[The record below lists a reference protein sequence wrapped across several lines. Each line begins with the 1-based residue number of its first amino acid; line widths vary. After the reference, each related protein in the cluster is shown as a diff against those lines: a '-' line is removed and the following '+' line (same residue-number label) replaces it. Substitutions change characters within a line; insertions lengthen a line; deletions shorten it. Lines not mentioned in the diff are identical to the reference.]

1 MLAAQVIAPGSKL
14 ATARGL
20 RAETATSSLGQVLG
34 VAGCDEDDLYA
45 AMDWVLARKDAIENA
60 LAARHLANGTL
71 VLYDVSSA
79 AFEGRTCP
87 LGAIGHARD
96 GVKGRLQIVYGLL
109 CSPTGV
115 PVAIEVFEGNT
126 ADPKTLT
133 AQIDKLKTRFG
144 LSRIALV
151 GDRGMLTSARIRDE
165 LRPAQLDWISALRAD
180 QIKAL
185 VNDGALQLS
194 LFDEQ
199 NLFEITHPDYPG
211 ERLVCCHNPAL
222 ADERARKRDE
232 LLAATENE
240 LQTIAAATRRQ
251 RRPLRGQD
259 KIALR
264 VGKVRNKFKMAKHF
278 DLDITD
284 EAFTFTR
291 NQDSIAAEAALDG
304 IYVLRTSLPE
314 HALHRDDVVLRYKD
328 LADVERFFRTL
339 NTELDVRPIRH
350 RLADRV
356 RAHMFLRMLSYYISW
371 HMKQA
376 LAPILFTDND
386 KPAAAAKRADPVAAA
401 QRSDEALT
409 KAARK
414 RTHDDYPVH
423 SFTSLLADLATI
435 CANHIQPTNDLPAFT
450 MLTTP
455 TPLQRRAL
463 ELLGVSHRHPR
474 SICYRHRIVNKLRWS
489 HGHSRGS
496 CGGRRSNRAH
506 AGLLSAAARRF
517 GARGRPSARPS
528 GYVAGQLPARPRLR
542 GARPAGRARHA
553 ARRVGAGVANHH
565 LPRRPADHEDEVR
578 RSRAAD
584 RRTTDA
590 HLVGQDRGGAR
601 GPVGRT
607 WRRTGVESAARRHRG
622 APGRRHRRAGDGQS
636 VRTQ

>member
-1 MLAAQVIAPGSKL
+1 MYITRVPNRGSPPAVLLRESFRENGKVKTRTLANLSRWPGHKVDKLDRALKGLPPAGWDLSEAFEITRSLPHGHVAAVLGTAEKLGMPELIDPTPSRRRNLVLAMLIGQVIAPGSKL
-14 ATARGL
+14 AIARGL
-20 RAETATSSLGQVLG
+20 RAQTATSTLGQMLDVS
-34 VAGCDEDDLYA
+34 GCDEDDLYA
-45 AMDWVLARKDAIENA
+45 AMDWVLARKDAIETD

-79 AFEGRTCP
+79 AFEGHTCP

-96 GVKGRLQIVYGLL
+96 GVKGRRQIVYGLL
-109 CSPTGV
+109 CSPTGA
-115 PVAIEVFEGNT
+115 PVAIEVFDGNT
-126 ADPKTLT
+126 ADPKTLK

-144 LSRIALV
+144 LSNIALV

-180 QIKAL
+180 QIRVL
-185 VNDGALQLS
+185 VNDAALQLS

-199 NLFEITHPDYPG
+199 NLFEITHPDYPH

-222 ADERARKRDE
+222 ADERARKRAE
-232 LLAATENE
+232 LLAATETQ
-240 LQTIAAATRRQ
+240 LQTIATATRRA

-278 DLDITD
+278 DLDITE

-314 HALHRDDVVLRYKD
+314 QALQRDEVVLRYKD

-371 HMKQA
+371 HMKHA

-386 KPAAAAKRADPVAAA
+386 KPAAAAKRADPVAPAP
-401 QRSDEALT
+401 RSDQALT

-414 RTHDDYPVH
+414 RTEDDHPVH
-423 SFTSLLADLATI
+423 SFTSLLTDLATL
-435 CANHIQPTNDLPAFT
+435 CANHIQPTDDLPAFT
-450 MLTTP
+450 KLTRP
-455 TPLQRRAL
+455 TPLQQRAFD
-463 ELLGVSHRHPR
+463 LLAVAHRH
-474 SICYRHRIVNKLRWS
+474 
-489 HGHSRGS
+489 
-496 CGGRRSNRAH
+496 
-506 AGLLSAAARRF
+506 GL
-517 GARGRPSARPS
+517 
-528 GYVAGQLPARPRLR
+528 
-542 GARPAGRARHA
+542 
-553 ARRVGAGVANHH
+553 
-565 LPRRPADHEDEVR
+565 
-578 RSRAAD
+578 
-584 RRTTDA
+584 T
-590 HLVGQDRGGAR
+590 
-601 GPVGRT
+601 
-607 WRRTGVESAARRHRG
+607 
-622 APGRRHRRAGDGQS
+622 
-636 VRTQ
+636 

>member
-1 MLAAQVIAPGSKL
+1 MYITRVPNRGSPPAVLLRESFREHGKVKTRTLANLSRWPEHKVDKLDRALKGLPPAGWDLAEAFEITRSLPHGHVAAVAGTAEKLGVAELIDPTPSRRRNLVLAMLIGQVTAPGSKL
-14 ATARGL
+14 AIARGL
-20 RAETATSSLGQVLG
+20 RTETATSTLGQILDVS
-34 VAGCDEDDLYA
+34 GCDEDDLYE
-45 AMDWVLARKDAIENA
+45 AMDWVLQRKDGIETQ

-79 AFEGRTCP
+79 AFEGHTCP

-126 ADPKTLT
+126 ADPKTLK

-144 LSRIALV
+144 LSRVCLV

-165 LRPAQLDWISALRAD
+165 LRPAHLDWISALRAP
-180 QIKAL
+180 QITAL
-185 VNDGALQLS
+185 VDGGGLQLS

-222 ADERARKRDE
+222 AEERARKRAE
-232 LLAATENE
+232 LLVATETE
-240 LQTIAAATRRQ
+240 LQTIAAATRRA

-304 IYVLRTSLPE
+304 IYVLRTSLP
-314 HALHRDDVVLRYKD
+314 AQSLPDDDVVLRYKD

-339 NTELDVRPIRH
+339 NSELDVRPIRH

-371 HMKQA
+371 HMKHA
-376 LAPILFTDND
+376 LAPILFADND
-386 KPAAAAKRADPVAAA
+386 KPAAAAKRPDPVAPA
-401 QRSDEALT
+401 QRSDEALA

-414 RTHDDYPVH
+414 RTEDDHPVH

-435 CANHIQPTNDLPAFT
+435 CANHIQLTDDTTPAFT
-450 MLTTP
+450 KITTP
-455 TPLQRRAL
+455 TPLQRRAFD
-463 ELLGVSHRHPR
+463 LLAVSHRH
-474 SICYRHRIVNKLRWS
+474 
-489 HGHSRGS
+489 
-496 CGGRRSNRAH
+496 
-506 AGLLSAAARRF
+506 GLA
-517 GARGRPSARPS
+517 
-528 GYVAGQLPARPRLR
+528 
-542 GARPAGRARHA
+542 
-553 ARRVGAGVANHH
+553 
-565 LPRRPADHEDEVR
+565 
-578 RSRAAD
+578 
-584 RRTTDA
+584 
-590 HLVGQDRGGAR
+590 
-601 GPVGRT
+601 
-607 WRRTGVESAARRHRG
+607 
-622 APGRRHRRAGDGQS
+622 
-636 VRTQ
+636 